1 SHPFIHSIVLLFGVV
16 IVKISSQLKFSVFG
30 IAALASV
37 SAGLTLFNLEKL
49 ITDGS
54 AVNKSGIVRG
64 ASQRAVKL
72 ALGQESPDKV
82 IAVVD
87 RMIDGLMNGNAELTL
102 AKPTNEQFIADLEA
116 VKQGWGSLKQTIAAY
131 ENDPNLKAKLLKD
144 SEDFFEVTNKAVFA
158 AEAVVAGDV
167 SQERGLISILLLV
180 QLAALGGVL
189 FVFSKASGLLQ
200 GTVGT
205 VATSSSQI
213 ASTIEEQERILAE
226 QATSVNETTT
236 TVEELGASTRQAAMQ
251 ADASSTSAQEALA
264 SAQVGSQ
271 AVYETMNG
279 IEELGGKVNAIAKQ
293 IMRLSE
299 QTEEISVI
307 SDLVADIA
315 NQTNMLSLNA
325 AVEAAR
331 AGEQGKGFAVVAGEV
346 RKLAD
351 QSKQSAEKIQGLV
364 GDIQSSINASVMV
377 TDEGTKKAKEGIQ
390 LAQSTAEAFEGISS
404 SINSVFTNSQ
414 QIALSAKQQAVA
426 VQQVVSAMNAINLGA
441 QETAEGVVDVK
452 KSTENLASSAVS
464 LSERI

>member
-1 SHPFIHSIVLLFGVV
+1 M
-16 IVKISSQLKFSVFG
+16 KISAQLKLSVVG
-30 IAALASV
+30 IGFLAAVNAT
-37 SAGLTLFNLEKL
+37 LTQLNLQKL
-49 ITDGS
+49 TSDGS

-64 ASQRAVKL
+64 AAQRSVKL
-72 ALGQESPDKV
+72 ALAKQSPDKV
-82 IAVVD
+82 MAVVD
-87 RMIDGLMNGNAELTL
+87 KMIDGLLNGNAELNL
-102 AKPTNEQFIADLEA
+102 KKATNGEFIKDLQA
-116 VKQGWGSLKQTIAAY
+116 VEKEWGSLKQTIAAY
-131 ENDPNLKAKLLKD
+131 QKDPSQKDTLLKA
-144 SEDFFEVTNKAVFA
+144 SEDFFETSNTAVFSA
-158 AEAVVAGDV
+158 ENVVESDVAQEAV
-167 SQERGLISILLLV
+167 LIFTLLAV
-180 QLAALGGVL
+180 QLIALG
-189 FVFSKASGLLQ
+189 FVWLIFSKATGLLQ

-213 ASTIEEQERILAE
+213 AATIEEQERILAE

-236 TVEELGASTRQAAMQ
+236 TVEELGASSRQAAMQ

-264 SAQVGSQ
+264 SAQVGSK

-279 IEELGGKVNAIAKQ
+279 IEELEGKVNAIAKQ
-293 IMRLSE
+293 IMQLSE

-331 AGEQGKGFAVVAGEV
+331 AGEQGKGFAVVAGEI

-377 TDEGTKKAKEGIQ
+377 TDEGTKKAQEGIK

-441 QETAEGVVDVK
+441 QETADGVVDVK
-452 KSTENLASSAVS
+452 NSTENLASSASS

>member
-1 SHPFIHSIVLLFGVV
+1 M
-16 IVKISSQLKFSVFG
+16 KISAQLKLSVVG
-30 IAALASV
+30 IGFLAAVNAT
-37 SAGLTLFNLEKL
+37 LTQLNLQKL
-49 ITDGS
+49 TSDGS

-64 ASQRAVKL
+64 AAQRSVKL
-72 ALGQESPDKV
+72 ALAKQSPDKV
-82 IAVVD
+82 MAVVD
-87 RMIDGLMNGNAELTL
+87 KMIDGLLNGNAELNL
-102 AKPTNEQFIADLEA
+102 KKATNGEFIKDLQA
-116 VKQGWGSLKQTIAAY
+116 VEKEWGSLKQTIAAY
-131 ENDPNLKAKLLKD
+131 QKDPSQKDTLLKA
-144 SEDFFEVTNKAVFA
+144 SEDFFETSNTAVFSA
-158 AEAVVAGDV
+158 ENVVDSDVAQEAV
-167 SQERGLISILLLV
+167 LIFTLLAV
-180 QLAALGGVL
+180 QLIALG
-189 FVFSKASGLLQ
+189 FVWLIFSKATGLLQ

-213 ASTIEEQERILAE
+213 AATIEEQERILAE

-236 TVEELGASTRQAAMQ
+236 TVEELGASSRQAAMQ

-264 SAQVGSQ
+264 SAQVGSK

-279 IEELGGKVNAIAKQ
+279 IEELEGKVNAIAKQ
-293 IMRLSE
+293 IMQLSE

-331 AGEQGKGFAVVAGEV
+331 AGEQGKGFAVVAGEI

-377 TDEGTKKAKEGIQ
+377 TDEGTKKAQEGIK

-441 QETAEGVVDVK
+441 QETADGVVDVK
-452 KSTENLASSAVS
+452 NSTENLASSASS

>member
-1 SHPFIHSIVLLFGVV
+1 M
-16 IVKISSQLKFSVFG
+16 KISSQLKFSVLALG
-30 IAALASV
+30 GLASM
-37 SAGLTLFNLEKL
+37 AAILTQVNLGK
-49 ITDGS
+49 ITLDGS

-72 ALGQESPDKV
+72 ALGQKSPDQG
-82 IAVVD
+82 IGVVD
-87 RMIDGLMNGNAELTL
+87 KLIKGLLNGDPELTL
-102 AKPTNEQFIADLEA
+102 GQPTDPTFIDAMKA
-116 VKQGWGSLKQTIAAY
+116 VETEWGELKQVIAAY
-131 ENDPNLKAKLLKD
+131 QQDPSQEAALIAK
-144 SEDFFEVTNKAVFA
+144 SEAFFETTNKAVFD
-158 AEAVVAGDV
+158 AEAVVAKDV
-167 SQERGLISILLLV
+167 DQERVLIIVLLAI
-180 QLAALGGVL
+180 QLGALG
-189 FVFSKASGLLQ
+189 FVWYIFNQATILLQ

-205 VATSSSQI
+205 VASSSTQI
-213 ASTIEEQERILAE
+213 ASTIQEQERILAE
-226 QATSVNETTT
+226 QANSVNATTS

-251 ADASSTSAQEALA
+251 ADASSASAQEALV
-264 SAQVGSQ
+264 SAQLGSK

-279 IEELGGKVNAIAKQ
+279 IEELGGKVNAIAQQ

-331 AGEQGKGFAVVAGEV
+331 AGEQGKGFAVVAGAI

-377 TDEGTKKAKEGIQ
+377 TDEGSKKAQEGIQ
-390 LAQSTAEAFEGISS
+390 LAQSTAEAFEGISA
-404 SINSVFTNSQ
+404 SINSVFSNSQ
-414 QIALSAKQQAVA
+414 QIALSAKQQAVS

-441 QETAEGVVDVK
+441 QETSDGVIEVK
-452 KSTENLASSAVS
+452 TSTENLATSAMS
-464 LSERI
+464 LSKRI

>member
-1 SHPFIHSIVLLFGVV
+1 M
-16 IVKISSQLKFSVFG
+16 KISSQLKFSVAG
-30 IAALASV
+30 LGVLAAL
-37 SAGLTLFNLEKL
+37 SAGISQLTMQG
-49 ITDGS
+49 ITNDGS

-64 ASQRAVKL
+64 AAQRSVKL
-72 ALGQESPDKV
+72 ALADSDPSKVMALVDK
-82 IAVVD
+82 
-87 RMIDGLMNGNAELTL
+87 MIDGLQNGNAELDL
-102 AKPTNEQFIADLEA
+102 KKPSDAEFIKNMDA
-116 VKQGWGSLKQTIAAY
+116 VATGWESLKKSINSY
-131 ENDPNLKAKLLKD
+131 KSNPSLKVALVKE
-144 SEDFFEVTNKAVFA
+144 SEDFFELTNKAVFS
-158 AEAVVAGDV
+158 AETVVSNEVGQQV
-167 SQERGLISILLLV
+167 MLTFIILAI
-180 QLAALGGVL
+180 QLAALG
-189 FVFSKASGLLQ
+189 FVWYIFAEATNLLQ

-205 VATSSSQI
+205 VATSSTQI
-213 ASTIEEQERILAE
+213 AGTIEEQERILAE

-236 TVEELGASTRQAAMQ
+236 TVEELGASTRQAAVQ
-251 ADASSTSAQEALA
+251 ADASSASAQEALA
-264 SAQVGSQ
+264 SAQVGSK

-279 IEELGGKVNAIAKQ
+279 IEELGGKVTAIAKQ

-331 AGEQGKGFAVVAGEV
+331 AGEQGKGFAVVAGEI

-364 GDIQSSINASVMV
+364 NDIQTSINASVMV
-377 TDEGTKKAKEGIQ
+377 TDEGSKKAQEGIK

-404 SINSVFTNSQ
+404 SINSVFSNSQ

-441 QETAEGVVDVK
+441 KETADGVVEVK
-452 KSTENLASSAVS
+452 TSTENLATSAIA
-464 LSERI
+464 LSDRL